1 MARFVLLAL
10 AGLALVARSENPAP
24 IATPDEFLAIQ
35 SLTLS
40 DLRYHDTPLPKVV
53 ADLNPRIKAL
63 APERPEFRIEIP
75 FSLAKGVRS
84 RITLERKSLSIEA
97 ILQELARQS
106 KAEVQFTTDR
116 ILLLPPA
123 PVGMNAV
130 LPHVSFQNTPFIDA
144 MNQLSAAARAADSNQ
159 LDYHIRLTP
168 VAAKLMQ
175 HRTLTL
181 DLRKAPLGQVLQT
194 IFRTMQPPAPVVL
207 RSEPWEATIA
217 GMDEPD
223 PIEIAGGPIM
233 QRAAKITL
241 PAVEFKESPLSEV
254 FARLH
259 DQSKAADPQKRGI
272 ALELSPG
279 ARELPIRI
287 TVTLRHAPLSKALVY
302 VANLAELEC
311 KPQGDTLVFSAL
323 GEE

>member
-1 MARFVLLAL
+1 MPRFVLLAL
-10 AGLALVARSENPAP
+10 AGLTLAAYSQNFPP
-24 IATPDEFLAIQ
+24 ISTPPEFLAIQ
-35 SLTLS
+35 SLTVS
-40 DLRYHDTPLPKVV
+40 DLRYHDTPLQKVV

-75 FSLAKGVRS
+75 FSLAKGVRT

-106 KAEVQFTTDR
+106 KAEIQFTTDR

-130 LPHVSFQNTPFIDA
+130 IPHVSFQNTPFIDA
-144 MNQLSAAARAADSNQ
+144 MNQLSAATRDADPHK
-159 LDYHIRLTP
+159 LDYQIRLTP
-168 VAAKLMQ
+168 AATKLMQ
-175 HRTLTL
+175 NRTLTL
-181 DLRKAPLGQVLQT
+181 DLRKAPLGQILQT

-207 RSEPWEATIA
+207 RGEPWEATIA
-217 GMDEPD
+217 SEDEPD

-233 QRAAKITL
+233 QRAAKIIL
-241 PAVEFKESPLSEV
+241 PSVQFKESPLSEV
-254 FARLH
+254 FARLQ

-279 ARELPIRI
+279 ARELPVRI
-287 TVTLRHAPLSKALVY
+287 TLTLRNVPLSKALVY

-311 KPQGDTLVFSAL
+311 KAQRDTLLFSTI